1 MALPTI
7 NDVQLVE
14 PVLTNMLVG
23 YRQAAD
29 RFVATRAFPV
39 VPVGS
44 DSGTYPILTKKYWF
58 LDSLQRRAP
67 GDPFARVEFGVE
79 SGTYKTEQWAADHA
93 IADEVR
99 ANSQIPMELERVG
112 VEFLAQKS
120 LLRKEIQ
127 FASEFMI
134 TGVWGTD
141 NTSATDWDDYTNGDP
156 IGDLLL
162 ASETISNNTGYAP
175 NTLIVG
181 HIVHRALMN
190 HPDVLDRIKYV
201 MAGTQD
207 NVRGALLSVLGVDN
221 YLVSRATYSNTNEAA
236 AFSASA
242 VIDDDAL
249 FVYVNPSA
257 GIFDA
262 SAGKTFVWG
271 PGGGEGTIYRYRENS
286 RHADILQ
293 HKEQWDMKVMASD
306 LGYFF
311 SDIV

>member
-29 RFVATRAFPV
+29 RFAATRAFPV
-39 VPVGS
+39 VSVGS

-93 IADEVR
+93 IADEIR

-190 HPDVLDRIKYV
+190 HPDILDRIKYV
-201 MAGTQD
+201 MAGSQD
-207 NVRGALLSVLGVDN
+207 NIRGALLSVLGIDN
-221 YLVSRATYSNTNEAA
+221 YIVSRATYSNTNEAA
-236 AFSASA
+236 SFSASA

-249 FVYVNPSA
+249 LIYSNPSA

-271 PGGGEGTIYRYRENS
+271 PGGGEGTIYRHRENS

-293 HKEQWDMKVMASD
+293 HKEQWDMKVVAAD

>member
-7 NDVQLVE
+7 NDVQLIE

-23 YRQAAD
+23 YRQNES
-29 RFVATRAFPV
+29 RFVASRAFPV
-39 VPVGS
+39 VSVGN
-44 DSGTYPILTKKYWF
+44 DSGSYPILTKKYWF
-58 LDSLQRRAP
+58 TDGLLPRAP
-67 GDPFARVEFGVE
+67 GDPFARVEYGVE
-79 SGTYKTEQWAADHA
+79 TGTFKTMQYAADHA
-93 IADEVR
+93 IPDEIR

-112 VEFLAQKS
+112 VELLGQKS
-120 LLRKEIQ
+120 MLRKEIQ
-127 FASEFMI
+127 FAADFMK

-141 NTSATDWDDYTNGDP
+141 NSSATDWDDFTNGDP
-156 IGDLLL
+156 VGDLML

-201 MAGTQD
+201 MAAGQD
-207 NVRGALLSVLGVDN
+207 NIRTALLSILGIDN
-221 YLVSRATYSNTNEAA
+221 YLVSRATYANINEAGTFA
-236 AFSASA
+236 ATPI
-242 VIDDDAL
+242 IDDDAL
-249 FVYVNPSA
+249 FIYANPSA
-257 GIFDA
+257 GVFDA
-262 SAGKTFVWG
+262 SAGKTLVWL

-293 HKEQWDMKVMASD
+293 HKEQWDQVVTAAD

>member
-14 PVLTNMLVG
+14 PVLTNMLIA
-23 YRQAAD
+23 YRQSAD
-29 RFVATRAFPV
+29 RFVASRAFPA
-39 VPVGS
+39 VPVTS
-44 DSGTYPILTKKYWF
+44 DSGTYPKLTKKYWF
-58 LDSLQRRAP
+58 TDGLLPRAP
-67 GDPFARVEFGVE
+67 GDPFARLEYGVE
-79 SGTYKTEQWAADHA
+79 SGTYKTMQWAGDHA
-93 IADEVR
+93 IADETR

-112 VEFLAQKS
+112 VELLGQKS
-120 LLRKEIQ
+120 MLRKEI
-127 FASEFMI
+127 AWATDFMK
-134 TGVWGTD
+134 TSVWGTD
-141 NTSATDWDDYTNGDP
+141 NSSATDWDDYSTGDP
-156 IGDLLL
+156 IGDIML
-162 ASETISNNTGYAP
+162 ASETISNNTGYVP

-201 MAGTQD
+201 VAAGQE
-207 NVRGALLSVLGVDN
+207 NVRSALLSVLGIDN
-221 YLVSRATYSNTNEAA
+221 YLVARGTYNAVNEAGTFVA
-236 AFSASA
+236 TPI
-242 VIDDDAL
+242 IDDDAL
-249 FVYVNPSA
+249 LIYSNPSA

-286 RHADILQ
+286 RHADVLQ
-293 HKEQWDMKVMASD
+293 IKEQWDQAVTASD

>member
-14 PVLTNMLVG
+14 PVLTNMLVA
-23 YRQAAD
+23 YRQSAD
-29 RFVATRAFPV
+29 RFVASRAFPA

-44 DSGTYPILTKKYWF
+44 DSGTYPKLTKKYWF
-58 LDSLQRRAP
+58 TDGLLPRAP
-67 GDPFARVEFGVE
+67 GDPFARLEYGVE
-79 SGTYKTEQWAADHA
+79 SGTYKTMQYAADHA
-93 IADEVR
+93 IPDENR

-112 VEFLAQKS
+112 VELLGQKS
-120 LLRKEIQ
+120 MIRKEVQ
-127 FASEFMI
+127 FAADFMK

-141 NTSATDWDDYTNGDP
+141 NSSATDWDDYTNGDP
-156 IGDLLL
+156 VADLLL
-162 ASETISNNTGYAP
+162 ASETISNNTGYTP

-190 HPDVLDRIKYV
+190 HPDILDRIKYV
-201 MAGTQD
+201 MAGNQP
-207 NVRGALLSVLGVDN
+207 NIRAALLSVLGIDN
-221 YLVSRATYSNTNEAA
+221 YLVARGTYNAVNEAGT
-236 AFSASA
+236 FVASPI
-242 VIDDDAL
+242 IDDDAL
-249 FVYVNPSA
+249 LIYSNPSA

-262 SAGKTFVWG
+262 TAGKTFVWG

-286 RHADILQ
+286 RHADVLQ
-293 HKEQWDMKVMASD
+293 HKEQWDQAVTASD

>member
-7 NDVQLVE
+7 NDVQLIE
-14 PVLTNMLVG
+14 PVLTNMLVA
-23 YRQAAD
+23 YRQNES
-29 RFVATRAFPV
+29 RFVATRAFPAV
-39 VPVGS
+39 SVGN

-58 LDSLQRRAP
+58 TDGLLPRAP
-67 GDPFARVEFGVE
+67 GDPFARLEYGVE
-79 SGTYKTEQWAADHA
+79 SGTYKTMQWAADHA
-93 IADEVR
+93 IADEIR

-112 VEFLAQKS
+112 VELLGQKS

-127 FASEFMI
+127 FAADFMK
-134 TGVWGTD
+134 TSVWGTD
-141 NTSATDWDDYTNGDP
+141 NSSATDWDDYTNGDP
-156 IGDLLL
+156 VGDLLL
-162 ASETISNNTGYAP
+162 ASETISNNTGYTP

-201 MAGTQD
+201 MAAGQENIRT
-207 NVRGALLSVLGVDN
+207 ALLSILGIDN
-221 YLVSRATYSNTNEAA
+221 YLVSRATYANINEAGTFA
-236 AFSASA
+236 ATAI
-242 VIDDDAL
+242 IDDDAL
-249 FVYVNPSA
+249 LLYANPSA
-257 GIFDA
+257 GLFDA

-293 HKEQWDMKVMASD
+293 HKEQWDQVVTASD